1 MVNPPTVK
9 LDDGSP
15 DGWDL
20 TLIGERVLY
29 VGARINTLRTP
40 SEDHP
45 MRYYE
50 FAPADLL
57 SRDRLNTVTLYL
69 SDEQEW
75 QRLDALRRSYG
86 PTEITGRRELAPAF
100 GGWSV
105 DVLCSSRDEAD
116 QMLGNWCREPASRG
130 RE

>member
-1 MVNPPTVK
+1 
-9 LDDGSP
+9 
-15 DGWDL
+15 
-20 TLIGERVLY
+20 
-29 VGARINTLRTP
+29 
-40 SEDHP
+40 
-45 MRYYE
+45 MRYRE
-50 FAPADLL
+50 FAAADLL

-105 DVLCSSRDEAD
+105 DVLCASPGEAEEMIGD
-116 QMLGNWCREPASRG
+116 WCRG
-130 RE
+130 RTSKGEK